1 MEDSLSGGVE
11 FYTSP
16 LSNLIIIQAAKWL
29 LEIINFCCR
38 VMGSFNWGNSL
49 DTIVSWGDGVF
60 LVAGDTATDS
70 RIDLSVVSAPAAQT
84 YYASRRQLTGLAV
97 LGRWAWKA
105 CTTGVLVITRD
116 ARTEVVGIRACHPM
130 EGRIA
135 GSAGRGGAAGRAT
148 IRTRVWCW
156 IWIGVW
162 IGIWI
167 RIRVWSISHDIEQAI
182 VNHLV
187 SIDTW
192 TWSNNDCW
200 RSIVDW
206 RAGDYIVWLCAGIAA
221 HCNDSK

>member
-1 MEDSLSGGVE
+1 M
-11 FYTSP
+11 
-16 LSNLIIIQAAKWL
+16 
-29 LEIINFCCR
+29 LEIINLCCG
-38 VMGSFNWGNSL
+38 VIGSFNWGNSL
-49 DTIVSWGDGVF
+49 DAIGSWGDGVF

-97 LGRWAWKA
+97 LGRWARKA

-148 IRTRVWCW
+148 IRARARCW
-156 IWIGVW
+156 IWIGVWIGVW

-182 VNHLV
+182 ESRL
-187 SIDTW
+187 
-192 TWSNNDCW
+192 
-200 RSIVDW
+200 
-206 RAGDYIVWLCAGIAA
+206 AGRYAL
-221 HCNDSK
+221 S